1 MNVLLHD
8 DVAAA
13 GVGRIL
19 VADERGLDG
28 LLTLRVLGAVDE
40 AHHAAGIQ
48 IAEAMDLVHRHDGV
62 AQLFADTHGQLE
74 AGIGACGTDVQ
85 QQVTG
90 RGGGGVL
97 GTLEGLHGVQPLGPG
112 MIGEEAGPGIVA
124 DTDDAAEGGTGQ
136 TQVQG
141 AQHGGHFTQGV
152 AHGVG
157 GIVVVG
163 QGEHDEDGGHAGRL
177 HDRLRVGSGRAG
189 GLGVFV
195 HGKDAF
201 QEGW

>member
-1 MNVLLHD
+1 MDVLLHD

-19 VADERGLDG
+19 VADQRRLDG
-28 LLTLRVLGAVDE
+28 FPALRVLGAVDE

-62 AQLFADTHGQLE
+62 AQLFADAHGQLE
-74 AGIGACGTDVQ
+74 AGVGTCGTDVQ

-90 RGGGGVL
+90 CGGGGVF
-97 GTLEGLHGVQPLGPG
+97 GALESLHGMQPLGPG
-112 MIGEEAGPGIVA
+112 MIGEEAGPGVVA
-124 DTDDAAEGGTGQ
+124 DADHAAEGGTRQ
-136 TQVQG
+136 AQVQG

-152 AHGVG
+152 ARGVG
-157 GIVVVG
+157 GFVAVSQG
-163 QGEHDEDGGHAGRL
+163 QHDEDGGHAGRL
-177 HDRLRVGSGRAG
+177 HDRLRVGGGTG
-189 GLGVFV
+189 GLDVFV

-201 QEGW
+201 QERW